1 MGHAHRPR
9 TRGSPPPH
17 SCRAA
22 VRPDT
27 PPTPHPH
34 RPMPALPL
42 HLAPPVAPPTLAV
55 RDLEANP
62 PRAARPIRQRRPPP
76 ATTIRT
82 SPGSVPNAMSG
93 TATDQARAGPMA
105 RRPQTHAIHLRAFA
119 AKGFSYPPRTV
130 SRSLSVVSPTTPA
143 SRCAE
148 PARRSKHH
156 RPATSNELAIPERT
170 R

>member
-9 TRGSPPPH
+9 TRGAPPPH
-17 SCRAA
+17 YGRAA

-42 HLAPPVAPPTLAV
+42 HLAPPVAPPTLAM

-76 ATTIRT
+76 ATTITT
-82 SPGSVPNAMSG
+82 SPGLGAQRDVRG
-93 TATDQARAGPMA
+93 RGQARAGPMA
-105 RRPQTHAIHLRAFA
+105 RRPQTHA
-119 AKGFSYPPRTV
+119 
-130 SRSLSVVSPTTPA
+130 
-143 SRCAE
+143 
-148 PARRSKHH
+148 
-156 RPATSNELAIPERT
+156 
-170 R
+170 